1 MKTNQIKIGHI
12 MAYINW
18 VEVVANNGVNELKVR
33 DLDSKQEF
41 LIRGESLIEKG
52 MSADVFSS
60 TKSATKTELAEILI
74 GHKNTPMTVEFVK
87 ANGQNRV
94 MRCKWLSHEV
104 LMGRS
109 MVYDFD
115 DHGVK
120 QVDHRTIKSIIVDD
134 VKYVLKK

>member
-1 MKTNQIKIGHI
+1 MKANQIAAGNI

-18 VEVVANNGVNELKVR
+18 VEVLNQNSVNELKVR
-33 DLDSKQEF
+33 DLDTKQEF

-74 GHKNTPMTVEFVK
+74 GHKNTPMTVAFITIKGE
-87 ANGQNRV
+87 NRV
-94 MRCKWLSHEV
+94 MRCKWLSHES

-109 MVYDFD
+109 LVWNFD
-115 DHGVK
+115 EHSLK
-120 QVDHRTIKSIIVDD
+120 QVDHRTIQSIIVDD